1 MDDFLNK
8 REIGAQKPS
17 KYMKKFQQENDE
29 LDQTMKTHLIPDLE
43 KFGIWDDDYDTFFKE
58 RANLVSEEI
67 KKRLLDK

>member
-1 MDDFLNK
+1 MTSWIKEKSEHKNRLNN
-8 REIGAQKPS
+8 
-17 KYMKKFQQENDE
+17 MKKFQQENDE

-58 RANLVSEEI
+58 RAELVSKEI

>member
-1 MDDFLNK
+1 
-8 REIGAQKPS
+8 
-17 KYMKKFQQENDE
+17 MKKFQQENDE

-58 RANLVSEEI
+58 RAKLVSKEI